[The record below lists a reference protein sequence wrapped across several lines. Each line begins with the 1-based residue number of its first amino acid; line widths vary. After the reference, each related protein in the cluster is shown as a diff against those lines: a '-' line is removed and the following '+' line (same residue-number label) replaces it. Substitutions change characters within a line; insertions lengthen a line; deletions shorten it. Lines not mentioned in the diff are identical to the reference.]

1 MLRLARTR
9 PCRGDSGTLL
19 VEFAVALVAIGLV
32 SMALL
37 ATVRAASSVLNSLPH
52 SVAFAAA
59 DRASWAWADTMS
71 RMQRIDSCEQPDS
84 GVVTR
89 AGCSRTQ
96 LDQTGTA
103 PHLLYS
109 GGSDSEW
116 CVLTRPGSAEV
127 SRLHPRILECWSV
140 DEARGVLIV
149 TEWAPDAAIADQF
162 RPFGATHPGSVLS
175 VRLVAENIAS
185 ARFDC
190 LVTSGGTGRPRTLI
204 ALEAGWATVPV
215 NGCASSPPTAG
226 FDDTAEIETALLTV
240 CVVGD
245 DAPCSRPR
253 MARFGAAP
261 G

>member
-1 MLRLARTR
+1 MLSRTR
-9 PCRGDSGTLL
+9 RGRGDDGSLL
-19 VEFAVALVAIGLV
+19 VEFAVALVAVGLV
-32 SMALL
+32 ATAIHGTVGTVSTVL
-37 ATVRAASSVLNSLPH
+37 AAQPESARFSAAHRAAQ
-52 SVAFAAA
+52 
-59 DRASWAWADTMS
+59 AWADTTS
-71 RMQRIDSCEQPDS
+71 RMQRIDNCEQPNS
-84 GVVTR
+84 GVFTR
-89 AGCSRTQ
+89 AECSRTQ
-96 LDQTGTA
+96 LDQMGTA

-116 CVLTRPGSAEV
+116 CVLTRPGSADV

-140 DEARGVLIV
+140 DEARGMLIV
-149 TEWAPDAAIADQF
+149 TESAPGSVIADRF
-162 RPFGATHPGSVLS
+162 RPFGASHPGSVLS

-190 LVTSGGTGRPRTLI
+190 LVTSGGPDRPRSLA
-204 ALEAGWATVPV
+204 ALEAGWATLPV
-215 NGCASSPPTAG
+215 NGCASSPPAAG

-245 DAPCSRPR
+245 DIPCSRQR